1 MTMNGD
7 EGYDMAKAGDGD
19 EHMDQDEEDADVIK
33 EIDYWTVINAYCG
46 GKGLVRQQLD
56 SFNEFVENTMQE
68 IVDERSR
75 LTLDQHTQYSGMQ
88 SDQTVSWCR

>member
-1 MTMNGD
+1 MNGD
-7 EGYDMAKAGDGD
+7 GG
-19 EHMDQDEEDADVIK
+19 DEEDYEMAKNEDGGADEDEEDPDVIK
-33 EIDYWTVINAYCG
+33 EIDYWTVINAYCN

-88 SDQTVSWCR
+88 SDQTVRSS